1 MTESR
6 FLEKWDECTRE
17 QKFQMFKSYCCECG
31 CDDEVYDFDEE
42 FFDMC
47 FHDRPMEAAR
57 ACVFGDVTWSD
68 PYIKFDG
75 YGNLES
81 LDEYGVEELCD
92 EYVSTI
98 FEHKEYWE
106 DYIEDE
112 EEDDGNEVIADMIHD
127 SFEEVLDTA
136 AVDQYVED
144 YWRGDLSE
152 EENIQ
157 EFKTWYEDTFDEKIT
172 LMNED

>member
-1 MTESR
+1 
-6 FLEKWDECTRE
+6 
-17 QKFQMFKSYCCECG
+17 
-31 CDDEVYDFDEE
+31 
-42 FFDMC
+42 
-47 FHDRPMEAAR
+47 
-57 ACVFGDVTWSD
+57 
-68 PYIKFDG
+68 
-75 YGNLES
+75 
-81 LDEYGVEELCD
+81 
-92 EYVSTI
+92 
-98 FEHKEYWE
+98 
-106 DYIEDE
+106 
-112 EEDDGNEVIADMIHD
+112 MIHD